1 MNKISEHDFFFLRQ
15 NPSAGQGELAVLF
28 SGEGRPHPR
37 HKIGPAIHDYY
48 LVHTVLSGKGV
59 IEMRG
64 KAYPCGAGD
73 TFVIFPG
80 ELFSYEADREQPW
93 HYMWAAFVGHAAA
106 PVMAMLG
113 VSPNQPVISGPGNEN
128 VSELYRKIQSS
139 FQQSPFA
146 ELEDLEASGWLRVLL
161 RELGAANR
169 QHMQDKPLF
178 PAAIDRQIA
187 QMLHYLSLHYMEPV
201 TVEQLARTFGY
212 HRTHLSKMF
221 KRTTGQSPLQYLMKI
236 RMERAKTLLEGT
248 AMTVAQIAS
257 AVGFE
262 DALYFSK
269 KFRGWTGQ
277 SPTAY
282 RKTALIQG

>member
-1 MNKISEHDFFFLRQ
+1 MPEHDYFFLRK
-15 NPSAGQGELAVLF
+15 NPSSGQGELAVLF
-28 SGEGRPHPR
+28 SGEGQPHPR
-37 HKIGPAIHDYY
+37 HKMGPAIHEYY

-64 KAYPCGAGD
+64 KIFPCGAGD

-80 ELFSYEADREQPW
+80 ELFSYEADGEEPW

-106 PVMAMLG
+106 PVMAMLA
-113 VSPNQPVISGPGNEN
+113 VSPNQPVISGMENERIR
-128 VSELYRKIQSS
+128 ELYRKIQLS
-139 FQQSPFA
+139 FQHSPYA
-146 ELEDLEASGWLRVLL
+146 ELEDLEASGWLRILL
-161 RELGAANR
+161 RELGMANR
-169 QHMQDKPLF
+169 DRLQDKPLF
-178 PAAIDRQIA
+178 QEEIDRQIA
-187 QMLHYLSLHYMEPV
+187 KTIHFLSLHYMEPI

-221 KRTTGQSPLQYLMKI
+221 KRTTGLSPLQYLMNI
-236 RMERAKTLLEGT
+236 RMERAKMLLEGT
-248 AMTVAQIAS
+248 AMTVAEIAA

-269 KFRGWTGQ
+269 KFRSWTGE

-282 RKTALIQG
+282 RKTLQGSE